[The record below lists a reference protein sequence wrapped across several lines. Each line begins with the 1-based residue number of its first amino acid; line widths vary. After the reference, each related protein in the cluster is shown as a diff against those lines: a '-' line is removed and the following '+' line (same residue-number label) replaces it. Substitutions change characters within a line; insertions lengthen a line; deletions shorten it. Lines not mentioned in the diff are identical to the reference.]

1 MTSKSETQRRNK
13 IRDLNDALRKR
24 GEGGRI
30 MLTAGIQALGQ
41 GAVNEILNKV
51 RTFDAFT
58 KDNDPWGEHD
68 CAVMTVMGKKVIWKI
83 DYYDRNL
90 EYASPDPADP
100 SVTMRMMTVMRS
112 DEY

>member
-1 MTSKSETQRRNK
+1 MTDLSETQRRNR

-30 MLTAGIQALGQ
+30 MLTTGIQALGQ
-41 GAVNEILNKV
+41 AAINDILNKV
-51 RTFDAFT
+51 RTFDAFS

-68 CAVMTVMGKKVIWKI
+68 CAVMTVSGIKVIWKI

-90 EYASPDPADP
+90 EYASPDPANP
-100 SVTMRMMTVMRS
+100 AVTIRVITILLS
-112 DEY
+112 QEY